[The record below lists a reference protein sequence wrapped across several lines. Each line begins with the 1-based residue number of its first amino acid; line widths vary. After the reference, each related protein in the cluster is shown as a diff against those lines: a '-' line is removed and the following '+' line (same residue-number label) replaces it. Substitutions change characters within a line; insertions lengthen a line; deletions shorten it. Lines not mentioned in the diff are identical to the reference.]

1 MQAAYFYIE
10 YRDGTCRQ
18 QEFKSMTAARRA
30 YQQYERDPEDSA
42 RAWGWEIK
50 PQEPTLSQQLRDRR
64 SMAV

>member
-30 YQQYERDPEDSA
+30 YQQYDLEPEVGA
-42 RAWGWEIK
+42 RAWGWEVK
-50 PQEPTLSQQLRDRR
+50 PEQPTLNQQIRARR
-64 SMAV
+64 AMAV